1 MGIFDKLLP
10 SSEEEDVS
18 LEEIVMNLESTPYDE
33 ETTPTVS
40 TIIVSYIVVESN
52 SDIYK
57 VKEAIK
63 NGEIVILNYDNI
75 KGTLK
80 QKEFLISLNAA
91 LKEYDAEIRKIKNSN
106 ILIITPKNA
115 KIIKRWKICQF

>member
-1 MGIFDKLLP
+1 MGILDKIIP
-10 SSEEEDVS
+10 NSVDDDVS

-33 ETTPTVS
+33 TS
-40 TIIVSYIVVESN
+40 TSISNTIVAYIAVNSN

-63 NGEIVILNYDNI
+63 NGEIVILNYDDL

-80 QKEFLISLNAA
+80 QKEFLVSLNAA
-91 LKEYDAEIRKIKNSN
+91 LKEFNAEVRKIRNCN
-106 ILIITPKNA
+106 ILIITPKGV
-115 KIIKRWKICQF
+115 KIIKR